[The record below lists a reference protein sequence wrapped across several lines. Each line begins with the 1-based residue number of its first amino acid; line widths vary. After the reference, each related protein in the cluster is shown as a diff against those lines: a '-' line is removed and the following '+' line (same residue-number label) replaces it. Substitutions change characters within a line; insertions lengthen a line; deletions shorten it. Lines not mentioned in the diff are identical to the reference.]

1 MRRDGLHCTEK
12 KSEKVRITQ
21 VSVVPFYIQGGSIET
36 YAAALILCSG
46 DMEMVDR
53 GVTGE

>member
-1 MRRDGLHCTEK
+1 MRRDGLHCAEK